1 MFTKADAIAD
11 VQEPFFNSV
20 FSEILQVLTDIIEIK
35 AVQAVD
41 FS

>member
-20 FSEILQVLTDIIEIK
+20 FSENLQFLTYIIEIK
-35 AVQAVD
+35 AVQAFD